1 MKSIAKL
8 QIKDSA
14 GLVIKPVDTKTGRLT
29 PEFIHNIN
37 LRNSCIG
44 KLNSIFATVCFT
56 HLNSS
61 GLEVHLRFIRKLNN
75 REVDMKEFKNIIIFP
90 CCQTTH

>member
-37 LRNSCIG
+37 LRNSCLG
-44 KLNSIFATVCFT
+44 RLNSIFATVRFT
-56 HLNSS
+56 NLKRGAISS
-61 GLEVHLRFIRKLNN
+61 GLEHRF
-75 REVDMKEFKNIIIFP
+75 FAFIFL
-90 CCQTTH
+90 CAD